1 MTGHSEGQWTN
12 NIIVMQYKI
21 VAMAP
26 DKFDDIDMTLDK
38 TRPTTFGICN
48 TYGFKAKYPP
58 VKLSIQESWHS

>member
-26 DKFDDIDMTLDK
+26 ELLISMVPEWLITMPPEFLIATIPEWIILLEDISL
-38 TRPTTFGICN
+38 
-48 TYGFKAKYPP
+48 
-58 VKLSIQESWHS
+58 